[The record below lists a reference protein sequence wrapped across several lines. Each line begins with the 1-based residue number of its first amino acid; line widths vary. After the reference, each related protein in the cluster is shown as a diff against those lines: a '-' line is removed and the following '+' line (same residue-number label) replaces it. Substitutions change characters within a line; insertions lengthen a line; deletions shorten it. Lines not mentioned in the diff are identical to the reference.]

1 MYAYVISK
9 NNKKLMPTN
18 PCNARLL
25 LKNNKAKVV
34 LRCPFTIQ
42 LLYDT
47 GEYTQPVFVGI
58 DDGSKIVGLASVG
71 NGKVYFAANLN
82 LRTDIHEKMSSRQE
96 ARRSRRNH
104 LRYRK
109 PRFLNRK
116 RKSLPPSI
124 LARKDEIIRVISSL
138 PLPIEEIIIEDVQVD
153 IRKIVTPDI
162 KGFGYQESN
171 KIDENLRKAIVLRD
185 NCSCQNKKCY
195 QSQKIKGLEVHHI
208 IHKEDGGPDTP
219 ENLITLCD
227 KCHNDYHKNKISLEI
242 PTPSSDFRSL
252 KEAMHVMQGK
262 TYLRTE
268 LAKIAH
274 VSLTY
279 GYITSENRKKN
290 NLPKEH
296 FIDAIVIA
304 GSAFRNPKTDLQDI
318 KLGTLSTKEIPK
330 QFFSVSFLPRQQRK
344 LFFSLPKK
352 GKGRVPYE
360 VNNFVATDRKR
371 VIVGK
376 NPKLFGKTDVPQ
388 GFTVFRKGDLVKVK
402 GFIKEI
408 NSIYSNGALAFA
420 RIKGEPNSSSPK
432 NIKLLRKRQTIK
444 YNICLYD
451 SIN

>member
-25 LKNNKAKVV
+25 LKNNKARVV
-34 LRCPFTIQ
+34 NRCPFTIQ

-47 GEYTQPVFVGI
+47 GEYTQPVRVGI

-82 LRTDIHEKMSSRQE
+82 LRTDIHEKMSGRRE
-96 ARRSRRNH
+96 ARRCRRNR

-109 PRFLNRK
+109 PRFENRK
-116 RKSLPPSI
+116 GRALPPSI
-124 LARKDEIIRVISSL
+124 FARKDEIIRVISSL
-138 PLPIEEIIIEDVQVD
+138 PLPIEEIIVEDVQVD

-162 KGFGYQESN
+162 KGFGYQERN
-171 KIDENLRKAIVLRD
+171 KMDENLRKAIVLRD
-185 NCSCQNKKCY
+185 NRRCQNKKCNR
-195 QSQKIKGLEVHHI
+195 KEIKRLEVHHI
-208 IHKEDGGPDTP
+208 IHKENGGADTP

-227 KCHNDYHKNKISLEI
+227 ICHDDYHKNKSKLDI
-242 PTPSSDFRSL
+242 PAPSSDFMSL

-268 LAKIAH
+268 LSKIAR

-304 GSAFRNPKTDLQDI
+304 GLQNIKEVPKHY
-318 KLGTLSTKEIPK
+318 
-330 QFFSVSFLPRQQRK
+330 FSVSFLPRQQRK
-344 LFFSLPKK
+344 LFFTLPKK
-352 GKGRVPYE
+352 GKGRVVYE
-360 VNNFVATDRKR
+360 VNDFVATDGKK
-371 VIVGK
+371 VILGK
-376 NPKLFGKTDVPQ
+376 KQFGKTTVKD
-388 GFTVFRKGDLVKVK
+388 GFTVFHKGDLVKVK
-402 GFIKEI
+402 GFVKEI
-408 NSIYSNGALAFA
+408 NSIYSDGTLAFA

-432 NIKLLRKRQTIK
+432 KVKLLRKRQTIK
-444 YNICLYD
+444 YNIFLYD